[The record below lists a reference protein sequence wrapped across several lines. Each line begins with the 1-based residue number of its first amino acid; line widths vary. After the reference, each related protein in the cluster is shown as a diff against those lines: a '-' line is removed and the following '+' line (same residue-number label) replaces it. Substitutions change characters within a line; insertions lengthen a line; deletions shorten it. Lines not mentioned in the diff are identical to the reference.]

1 MLVSPMP
8 HAPCPIPNAPC
19 PMPHAPYP
27 ITNYL
32 LPIKN
37 EMTDQPINQEYHLHS
52 LINRNN
58 ALLKAQQDAML
69 DGILVVDENR
79 QVVSYNQYFCKIWKI
94 PDDII
99 SEGSSPKLLDYVLTQ
114 ILYPES
120 FLEKVNYLYEHPEEI
135 SIDKIYFKDGRIFQ
149 RYTSPVQSSSGQ
161 YYGRIWNFRDIT
173 ERQRRE
179 ETLQLIVEG
188 TTTQVGSEFFHSC
201 VRSLATLL
209 KMRCVLIAGLCYQ
222 SKDKVRTFAFWNEE
236 EFGEN
241 FDYYLINNPC
251 ETLMLGKMRSY
262 RHSVQSLFPQDP
274 NLKSLQAESYIGIP
288 LLDKSGNIIGLIAAI
303 DNKPLPEDIEAK
315 ESILKIF
322 AARTGAELERI
333 NLETALLKQVERDA
347 LLNKITQKIRNSLD
361 SQQIFQTTV
370 DQLGKIFGVSR
381 CHIHSYINS
390 PQPQIPLVAEYRNP
404 DYSSMLGIN
413 IPINGNP
420 HAQKVLNQDAALVA
434 SDINKE
440 PILQPV
446 QHICSQWQVKSMVSV
461 RTSYQGKANGIIV
474 LHQCNSIRD
483 WTKDEIELLEAVA
496 AQVGIALA
504 QARLLE
510 QEKENAK
517 LLQIAK
523 NQAEAANH
531 AKSTFLANMS
541 HELRTPLN
549 AIIGFSRLMQQNSSV
564 NAQQQEYL
572 KIINSSG
579 KSLLN
584 LVNNVLEMAKIEAG
598 ETTLNSITFDFHS
611 LLQNLW
617 STFQPQAEAKNLS
630 LQFDLPPDLP
640 QYIVSDKSK
649 LKQVLSNLLSNAIKF
664 TNKGKITLSVNN
676 EKFSP
681 SFPSSLSVSFQ
692 LQDSGCGIASGDVTK
707 LFQPFVQTSSYKT
720 ENGTG
725 LGLAISNEFVQLMG
739 GKLQVKSSLGEGS
752 VFQFSIIVQLLE
764 STQISNCAVQTSAV
778 DLLENSQ
785 QDNLKNGITE
795 EITTQNLKIMSKEW
809 IASLR
814 QAAIEV
820 DADTIFQLIEEIP
833 HRYQLLAEEIAK
845 LTRNYDFDAIIGLS
859 REE

>member
-1 MLVSPMP
+1 M
-8 HAPCPIPNAPC
+8 
-19 PMPHAPYP
+19 
-27 ITNYL
+27 
-32 LPIKN
+32 KN
-37 EMTDQPINQEYHLHS
+37 QPINQENHLHS
-52 LINRNN
+52 LLNRNN
-58 ALLKAQQDAML
+58 ALLKAQQDAVL

-79 QVVSYNQYFCKIWKI
+79 QVVSYNQHFCKIWKI

-99 SEGSSPKLLDYVLTQ
+99 SEGSSPKLLAYVLTQ

-120 FLEKVNYLYEHPEEI
+120 FIEKVNYLYEHPEEI
-135 SIDKIYFKDGRIFQ
+135 SIDKIYFKDGRIFE
-149 RYTSPVQSSSGQ
+149 RYTSPIQSSSGE
-161 YYGRIWNFRDIT
+161 YYGRIWNFRDVT
-173 ERQRRE
+173 ESQRRE

-209 KMRCVLIAGLCYQ
+209 RMRYVLIAGLFCQ
-222 SKDKVRTFAFWNEE
+222 SKDRVRTLAFWNGEG
-236 EFGEN
+236 FGEN
-241 FDYYLINNPC
+241 FDYSLINNPC
-251 ETLMLGKMRSY
+251 ETLMLGKMRIY

-274 NLKSLQAESYIGIP
+274 NLKNLQAQSYIGIP
-288 LLDKSGNIIGLIAAI
+288 LLDKSGNIIGLIAAV
-303 DNKPLPEDIEAK
+303 DDKPLPEDIETK

-370 DQLGKIFGVSR
+370 DQLGKTFGVSR

-413 IPINGNP
+413 IPLNGNLDGK
-420 HAQKVLNQDAALVA
+420 KVLMQDAACVA
-434 SDINKE
+434 SDISKVPSLE
-440 PILQPV
+440 PV
-446 QHICSQWQVKSMVSV
+446 RNICNQWQVKSLLAV
-461 RTSYQGKANGIIV
+461 RTSYQGEANGIIV
-474 LHQCNSIRD
+474 LHQCDSIRD

-523 NQAEAANH
+523 NQAEAAND
-531 AKSTFLANMS
+531 AKSTFVANMS

-549 AIIGFSRLMQQNSSV
+549 AIIGFSGLMQQNSIV
-564 NAQQQEYL
+564 NAQQKEYL
-572 KIINSSG
+572 KIINRSG

-584 LVNNVLEMAKIEAG
+584 LVNDVLEMAKIEAG
-598 ETTLNSITFDFHS
+598 ETTLNSTTFDFHN

-617 STFQPQAEAKNLS
+617 TTFQPQAQAKNLS
-630 LQFDLPPDLP
+630 LQFDLPSDLP
-640 QYIVSDKSK
+640 QYIVSDESK

-664 TNKGKITLSVNN
+664 TKKGKITLSVKS
-676 EKFSP
+676 EKFSA
-681 SFPSSLSVSFQ
+681 SSPSSLSPPSPPSSSSPLSLSFQ
-692 LQDSGCGIASGDVTK
+692 LQDTGCGIASEDINK
-707 LFQPFVQTSSYKT
+707 LFQPFVQISSYKT

-739 GKLQVKSSLGEGS
+739 GKLQAKSTLGEGS
-752 VFQFSIIVQLLE
+752 VFHFSIIIQLLDFNQFE
-764 STQISNCAVQTSAV
+764 NCPVQKPAVN
-778 DLLENSQ
+778 LLEDLQ
-785 QDNLKNGITE
+785 QVDFTKQITK
-795 EITTQNLKIMSKEW
+795 EITTQNLQIMSSEW
-809 IASLR
+809 IASLH

-820 DADTIFQLIEEIP
+820 DADTIFQLIEQIP
-833 HRYQLLAEEIAK
+833 ERYQLLAEEITK
-845 LTRNYDFDAIIGLS
+845 LTRKYDFDAIIGLS
-859 REE
+859 KEE